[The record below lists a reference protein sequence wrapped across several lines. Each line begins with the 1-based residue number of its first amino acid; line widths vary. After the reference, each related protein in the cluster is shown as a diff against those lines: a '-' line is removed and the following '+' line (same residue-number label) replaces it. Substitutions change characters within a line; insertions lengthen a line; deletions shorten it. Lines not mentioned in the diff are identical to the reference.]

1 MELVRTILGFL
12 RADIRIDSQ
21 TLPFSPLDL
30 VVLLFI
36 LSVLFAV
43 YKLML
48 YALRRALARATLAE
62 ATRTR
67 VFSWSRLVLRAAV
80 ILSSLIFVGNLF
92 GAELAQ
98 WLGKFVQF
106 VNEPF
111 FESGSTRISIVT
123 LLFTIPLFYLASV
136 SAKVARSFVDST
148 LLGRLSVDDAKKFTI
163 SSLIRYGVMGL
174 VVLVGLSV
182 IGIDLSALAVIFGFL
197 GIGLGF
203 GLQAVV
209 ANFFAG
215 LVIIF
220 TRPIKEGDRIL
231 ASGHEGTV
239 VQIRMLNA
247 AINTLTNETI
257 IIPNSELISS
267 SVHNYSYLD
276 RRVIIVN
283 TVQVSYGSDLDRVVR
298 VLYETATRNPHALTD
313 PEPIIRVASFGE
325 SGIDMEVRTWIED
338 VLYKLVALSWTN
350 LEIWR
355 AFKEN
360 GIQIPYPQMDLHV
373 VPPPH
378 QNAST
383 DEGEPRET

>member
-1 MELVRTILGFL
+1 
-12 RADIRIDSQ
+12 
-21 TLPFSPLDL
+21 
-30 VVLLFI
+30 
-36 LSVLFAV
+36 
-43 YKLML
+43 
-48 YALRRALARATLAE
+48 
-62 ATRTR
+62 
-67 VFSWSRLVLRAAV
+67 
-80 ILSSLIFVGNLF
+80 VGNLF
-92 GAELAQ
+92 GAELAK
-98 WLGKFVQF
+98 WLGKFVQV

-123 LLFTIPLFYLASV
+123 LLFTIPIFYLASLA
-136 SAKVARSFVDST
+136 AKVARSFVDTT

-203 GLQAVV
+203 GLQGVV
-209 ANFFAG
+209 SNFFAG

-220 TRPIKEGDRIL
+220 TRPIKEGDRVL

-267 SVHNYSYLD
+267 AVHNYSYLD

-283 TVQVSYGSDLDRVVR
+283 AVQVAYGSDLDRVVK
-298 VLYETATRNPHALTD
+298 VLYETAIRNPHALAD
-313 PEPIIRVASFGE
+313 PPPIIRVASFGE

-338 VLYKLVALSWTN
+338 VSYKLVALSWTN

-355 AFKEN
+355 AFKGN
-360 GIQIPYPQMDLHV
+360 GIQIPFPQVDLHV
-373 VPPPH
+373 VPPP
-378 QNAST
+378 APRT
-383 DEGEPRET
+383 RAPDAREPEEP